1 MATTDPALQP
11 AATTTGRTIN
21 EFSIQVATV
30 NGSGSQTANLIL
42 IRSLFQMG
50 IPVSGK
56 NLFPSNI
63 AGLPTWYTIRANKH
77 GYIARKKEID
87 FLVAMNAETAREDV
101 LTLEPGAAVV
111 YDEPLNL
118 KALRADLAFYPVPFD
133 KLVAAVCPDAKL
145 RRLVRNMI
153 YDGVLSYLLDIEL
166 GEMEKALTKQLAK
179 KQKALALNMAA
190 LKAGFDYAEATFG
203 QKASFGAE
211 RMNANAGKILIE
223 GNQAAAIGC
232 MMAGVT
238 VVAWYPITPSSSL
251 CESLIDLMRRHRID
265 KETGKATFA
274 IVQAEDEIAAVGMVI
289 GASWVGARAM
299 TSTSG
304 PGISLMGEF
313 TGLGYYAEV
322 PAVIFDIQ
330 RVGPSTGL
338 PTRTAQGDLLSTA
351 VLSHGDTRHPM
362 LLPSSMSEC
371 YSMAMDAFDLSERL
385 QTPVFVMSDL
395 DLGMNIWMS
404 EPFAYPEQPL
414 DRGKVLDAAS
424 LARLGEWGRYK
435 DVDGD
440 GIPWRTLPDTDM
452 PAYFT
457 RGSGH
462 NEKGQYS
469 ERGDDY
475 QRNLDRLSKK
485 FDTARTLVPKPDVE
499 VDADARIGFIAFGS
513 THWAI
518 VEGRDQLRHEAG
530 LATSYLRLKA
540 YPFTHGTAGVHRPAR
555 PRLRRRA
562 EPRRA
567 DGGADADGT
576 RPGPPCQGAQ
586 RAALQRSAHRRTQH
600 QRCGAGTGGPG
611 RGALRHRGRRRP
623 ARGGRGRR
631 IVTTS
636 TGAAPSPGKKLNRI
650 GLEVSQYRGGK
661 TTLCAGCGH
670 NAISERIIEA
680 CFDLGVDA
688 KKVLKLSGIGCSSKS
703 PAYFLSQ
710 SHGFNS
716 VHGRMPSVATGAL
729 LANKTMA
736 AIGVSG
742 DGDTGAIGIGQFVH
756 LMRRNLPMVYIIE
769 DNGCY
774 GLTKGQFS
782 PTADVGSTL
791 KNGVVNDL
799 PPIDTCILAIELGA
813 TFVARSFSGD
823 KKQLSALL
831 KAALS
836 HKGTA
841 MLDVLSPCVT
851 FNDHEGSTKSYS
863 YVKDHEEPL
872 ADVSFVP
879 FFEDITIE
887 HEEGTTRE
895 VALHDGSKIVLKK
908 LDRDYDPTNKAEA
921 LKVLHETADQGEYAT
936 GLLFIDPTK
945 KDFCT
950 TLNLVDEP
958 LASLPVERTR
968 PSRAVLEQ
976 LMERQR

>member
-1 MATTDPALQP
+1 
-11 AATTTGRTIN
+11 
-21 EFSIQVATV
+21 
-30 NGSGSQTANLIL
+30 
-42 IRSLFQMG
+42 
-50 IPVSGK
+50 
-56 NLFPSNI
+56 
-63 AGLPTWYTIRANKH
+63 
-77 GYIARKKEID
+77 
-87 FLVAMNAETAREDV
+87 
-101 LTLEPGAAVV
+101 
-111 YDEPLNL
+111 
-118 KALRADLAFYPVPFD
+118 
-133 KLVAAVCPDAKL
+133 
-145 RRLVRNMI
+145 
-153 YDGVLSYLLDIEL
+153 
-166 GEMEKALTKQLAK
+166 MEKALTKQLAK

-203 QKASFGAE
+203 QKARFGAE
-211 RMNANAGKILIE
+211 RMNETDGKILIE

-232 MMAGVT
+232 LMAGVT

-251 CESLIDLMRRHRID
+251 CESLIDLMRRHRMD

-351 VLSHGDTRHPM
+351 LLSHGDTRHPM

-371 YSMAMDAFDLSERL
+371 YSMAMDAFDLSERM

-404 EPFAYPEQPL
+404 EPFPYPEQPL
-414 DRGKVLDAAS
+414 DRGKVLDKAS
-424 LARLGEWGRYK
+424 LERLGEWGRYK

-475 QRNLDRLSKK
+475 QRNLDRLSRK
-485 FDTARTLVPKPDVE
+485 FETARTLVPAPDVD
-499 VDADARIGFIAFGS
+499 VVADARVGLVAFGS

-518 VEGRDQLRHEAG
+518 VEGRDQLRQEAG
-530 LATSYLRLKA
+530 LATSVPAAEGVSVHRG
-540 YPFTHGTAGVHRPAR
+540 PAGVHRPAR

-562 EPRRA
+562 ESRRA
-567 DGGADADGT
+567 DAGADAHGADPARLAKLRSVLHYSGLPIDARSISDAVLAQEGCRRAASARSAAAPASARMT
-576 RPGPPCQGAQ
+576 RPHGVED
-586 RAALQRSAHRRTQH
+586 SD
-600 QRCGAGTGGPG
+600 GAGEC
-611 RGALRHRGRRRP
+611 HRAIGHL
-623 ARGGRGRR
+623 RGGAM
-631 IVTTS
+631 TTS
-636 TGAAPSPGKKLNRI
+636 TGSASPGKKLNRI
-650 GLEVSQYRGGK
+650 GLDVSQYRGGK

-736 AIGVSG
+736 AIGISG

-799 PPIDTCILAIELGA
+799 PPIDTCIMAIELGA

-831 KAALS
+831 KAAMS

-872 ADVSFVP
+872 SDLSFVP
-879 FFEDITIE
+879 FFEDIAIE

-921 LKVLHETADQGEYAT
+921 MKVLHETADAGEYAT
-936 GLLFIDPTK
+936 GLLFIDQQK

-950 TLNLVDEP
+950 TLNLVDE
-958 LASLPVERTR
+958 AAGFVAAWNG
-968 PSRAVLEQ
+968 RA
-976 LMERQR
+976 RRAPFWNN